1 MRTATVERNTKET
14 QIAATLCLDGG
25 EVAVSTGNGFFDHML
40 TAFAVH
46 GGFGLQLTVQG
57 DLEVD
62 THHTVEDTGIVLGQ
76 ALRRALG
83 DFGGIARYG
92 SFAVPMDESLARC
105 DLDLSNR
112 PFLVFR
118 ATFQQERCGDYETCV
133 TEEFW
138 RAFAVNAGITL
149 HIDVPYGTNAHHQ
162 IEAVFKAVGHA
173 LHEAVHRRN
182 GQISGIVKILI
193 QLLQPLLQRLV
204 LQAAGDET
212 LFRDLSQGQRPVRL
226 RCAGSHCLKALHGH
240 GEHAVLHLTVLEPV
254 GGLRFGGGDEHQLA
268 AGQGGAGTGFDGQ
281 GAQGAWDKSGF

>member
-25 EVAVSTGNGFFDHML
+25 KVAVSTGNGFFDHML

-92 SFAVPMDESLARC
+92 SLAVPMDESLARC

-173 LHEAVHRRN
+173 LHGAV
-182 GQISGIVKILI
+182 
-193 QLLQPLLQRLV
+193 QPT
-204 LQAAGDET
+204 G
-212 LFRDLSQGQRPVRL
+212 G
-226 RCAGSHCLKALHGH
+226 
-240 GEHAVLHLTVLEPV
+240 AVLSTKGVL
-254 GGLRFGGGDEHQLA
+254 
-268 AGQGGAGTGFDGQ
+268 
-281 GAQGAWDKSGF
+281 

>member
-76 ALRRALG
+76 ALRRSLG

-138 RAFAVNAGITL
+138 RAFAMNAGITL

-173 LHEAVHRRN
+173 LHGAV
-182 GQISGIVKILI
+182 
-193 QLLQPLLQRLV
+193 QPT
-204 LQAAGDET
+204 G
-212 LFRDLSQGQRPVRL
+212 G
-226 RCAGSHCLKALHGH
+226 
-240 GEHAVLHLTVLEPV
+240 AVLSTKGVL
-254 GGLRFGGGDEHQLA
+254 
-268 AGQGGAGTGFDGQ
+268 
-281 GAQGAWDKSGF
+281 

>member
-46 GGFGLQLTVQG
+46 GGFGLQLTVRG

-83 DFGGIARYG
+83 DFAGIARYG

-173 LHEAVHRRN
+173 LHGAV
-182 GQISGIVKILI
+182 
-193 QLLQPLLQRLV
+193 QPTD
-204 LQAAGDET
+204 G
-212 LFRDLSQGQRPVRL
+212 
-226 RCAGSHCLKALHGH
+226 
-240 GEHAVLHLTVLEPV
+240 AVLSTKGVL
-254 GGLRFGGGDEHQLA
+254 
-268 AGQGGAGTGFDGQ
+268 
-281 GAQGAWDKSGF
+281 

>member
-76 ALRRALG
+76 ALRQALG
-83 DFGGIARYG
+83 DFGGTARYG

-173 LHEAVHRRN
+173 LHGAV
-182 GQISGIVKILI
+182 
-193 QLLQPLLQRLV
+193 QPT
-204 LQAAGDET
+204 G
-212 LFRDLSQGQRPVRL
+212 G
-226 RCAGSHCLKALHGH
+226 
-240 GEHAVLHLTVLEPV
+240 AVLSTKGVL
-254 GGLRFGGGDEHQLA
+254 
-268 AGQGGAGTGFDGQ
+268 
-281 GAQGAWDKSGF
+281 